1 MTRRL
6 AVLIALLCAC
16 LLLSC
21 GKKEWPEPV
30 RSEDSFTFKTVRAER
45 KAGCLVVEV
54 RVLGAVDNLAALT
67 LQLME
72 VGEGEGKGCPGCPFQ
87 PTRAEEFTPGHP
99 NLTRIGSAF
108 RITACDLNPEGVYVW
123 RVAGRNQF
131 TNLGEVNSELFSSWP
146 R

>member
-1 MTRRL
+1 MIRRL
-6 AVLIALLCAC
+6 AVPIALFCAC
-16 LLLSC
+16 LLLLSC

-30 RSEDSFTFKTVRAER
+30 QSEDSFTFKTVRAER

-72 VGEGEGKGCPGCPFQ
+72 VGEGKGCPGCPFT
-87 PTRAEEFTPGHP
+87 PTRAEEYIPGTP

-108 RITACDLNPEGVYVW
+108 RITACDLDPDGIYVW
-123 RVAGRNQF
+123 RVVGRNQF
-131 TNLGEVNSELFSSWP
+131 TNLGDVNSELFSSWP